1 MKNNI
6 EYYRH
11 SAQSDQHPKFK
22 MLRLEYGWAGEGK
35 FWALNNRI
43 AQAEGCILDITKK
56 YNKVILATDLDFSLE
71 ELDKFIAFLV
81 NDCQLIVE
89 TKTGGITTEQVQE
102 NYMKVT
108 DSRKYNQKAYFKF
121 KDMKENLIKSHGNEK
136 SIHNNEKSVHKH
148 ESIQSKVNKSKVNE
162 SKAKAPQKDVE
173 LIINDLN
180 NRLGTKY
187 STKSTI
193 SSKLI
198 ATRMSEGYSVQDFFT
213 VHEKK
218 CKEWKDDS
226 TMSMYL
232 RPETLYSNKFEGYL
246 NQIVREPKSD
256 NLNKVDSAINKL
268 QEEYDKKGGTWSGIE
283 TTVGSLPKSSNIKR
297 IS

>member
-22 MLRLEYGWAGEGK
+22 MLRLEYGWAVEVK

-56 YNKVILATDLDFSLE
+56 YNKVILATDLDFTLE
-71 ELDKFIAFLV
+71 DLDKFIAFLV
-81 NDCQLIVE
+81 NDCQLIFE

-108 DSRKYNQKAYFKF
+108 DSRKYNQKAYFKL
-121 KDMKENLIKSHGNEK
+121 KDMKENLIKSHGNEQP
-136 SIHNNEKSVHKH
+136 IHENEKQINSH
-148 ESIQSKVNKSKVNE
+148 ELIQSKVKKSKVNE
-162 SKAKAPQKDVE
+162 SKVKAPQKEVE
-173 LIINDLN
+173 LIIDDLN
-180 NRLGTKY
+180 KRLGTRY
-187 STKSTI
+187 
-193 SSKLI
+193 SSKSVISKKLI
-198 ATRMSEGYSVQDFFT
+198 MTRLSEGFSVQDFFT

-218 CKEWKDDS
+218 VREWKDDS
-226 TMSMYL
+226 EMSMYL

-246 NQIVREPKSD
+246 NQIIQEPKSD
-256 NLNKVDSAINKL
+256 NLNKVDTAINKL
-268 QEEYDKKGGTWSGIE
+268 QEEYDKKGGAWSNIE
-283 TTVGSLPKSSNIKR
+283 TAVGSLPQSPNIKR